1 MYILISIVF
10 IVLAAVWFYADPRPF
25 RKRLSDKILYAYLV
39 LLLII
44 APQII
49 SFYYFPLP
57 NSSFDS
63 ILTFSGILLFSM
75 GFIID
80 IWARFTMGKYWGP
93 PGQHDDSRQS
103 KLITNGPF
111 AYSRNPIYL
120 GSFLLLIGFSLSLR
134 SAFFFLPI
142 IQMIYFN
149 RKIKIEEKLLLK
161 KFGKEYGEYC
171 QKVNRFI

>member
-10 IVLAAVWFYADPRPF
+10 IVLAAVWLYADPRPF
-25 RKRLSDKILYAYLV
+25 RKRLSDKILHAYLI

-161 KFGKEYGEYC
+161 KFGKEYGEY
-171 QKVNRFI
+171 KKRVPRFL